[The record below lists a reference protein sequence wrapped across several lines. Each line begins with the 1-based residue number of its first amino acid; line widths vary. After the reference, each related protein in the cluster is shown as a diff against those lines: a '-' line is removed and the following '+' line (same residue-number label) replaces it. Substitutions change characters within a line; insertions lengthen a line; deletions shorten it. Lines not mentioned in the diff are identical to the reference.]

1 MIVSAIV
8 DPEIFGP
15 ASIQDS
21 ATRDKCLA
29 LLKGLATNGV
39 WIDKSKANSLLGQAI
54 NLALGLDSKLGQRVL
69 VALQELKKDWK
80 RQVAAFGKLE
90 DRIEDGDF
98 AGQAKQ
104 LYDQAKPDG
113 VFVSEANRTAI
124 ETKEVPSGKIH
135 QIGELHECAYEQLRI
150 ELLEPEKPLNEL
162 TQVEIENLIG
172 RALKFS
178 SSLHVFDYL
187 MAGKRGSAQSNFLPG
202 IQNLVNIWNRAYVYG
217 NSLPRTLFLYPTS
230 ERPLQ
235 SGTQPCEEVDQILDD
250 CIVTKLRCKNT
261 VIERHPKKDPSSVCH
276 ARGFLAK
283 RRAYTIDPGID
294 ALKVFPPTRT
304 ILFARSKAAEV
315 YFRQYQTLQGLR

>member
-15 ASIQDS
+15 ASIQDT

-135 QIGELHECAYEQLRI
+135 QIGELYDCGYEQLRI

-162 TQVEIENLIG
+162 TQAEIENLIG
-172 RALKFS
+172 RTLKFS
-178 SSLHVFDYL
+178 SCLHLFDYK
-187 MAGKRGSAQSNFLPG
+187 MAVDRRSARGRFLPG
-202 IQNLVNIWNRAYVYG
+202 IQQLLKIWDKVFVFE
-217 NSLPRTLFLYPTS
+217 SSIQRTLCLYPIS
-230 ERPLQ
+230 ERGAT
-235 SGTQPCEEVDQILDD
+235 SGQLCEEVDQILDE
-250 CIVTKLRCKNT
+250 CI
-261 VIERHPKKDPSSVCH
+261 
-276 ARGFLAK
+276 A
-283 RRAYTIDPGID
+283 
-294 ALKVFPPTRT
+294 TR
-304 ILFARSKAAEV
+304 L
-315 YFRQYQTLQGLR
+315 QTQNHIN